1 MELGPQAY
9 VEMYHNTFGSVTTT
23 IKLPVLYFR

>member
-9 VEMYHNTFGSVTTT
+9 VEVYHNTFSVTTT